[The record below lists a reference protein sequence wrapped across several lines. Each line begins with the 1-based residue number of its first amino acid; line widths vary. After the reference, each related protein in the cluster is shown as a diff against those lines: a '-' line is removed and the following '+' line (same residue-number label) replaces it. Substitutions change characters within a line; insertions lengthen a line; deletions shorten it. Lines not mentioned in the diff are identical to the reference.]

1 MNYIKIISC
10 SVKETAQEADVLPLD
25 DTVEVGTQVTMPGC
39 EPTIYTQPNN
49 LSKKINH
56 DQNKEK
62 SNKNKWFT
70 GSNIPAS
77 TFVHRKDAN
86 RFIKTSRHKLF
97 PGGRVIH
104 IKHGRHMIHMYHY
117 RSVQCTHI
125 KSIQAVK
132 GVLIIWYKFLQRS
145 TGSTKTL
152 VKVRP
157 LAK

>member
-10 SVKETAQEADVLPLD
+10 SVKETAQQADVLPLD

-39 EPTIYTQPNN
+39 EPIIYTQPNN

-104 IKHGRHMIHMYHY
+104 IKHGRHMIDLTMF
-117 RSVQCTHI
+117 QLM
-125 KSIQAVK
+125 K
-132 GVLIIWYKFLQRS
+132 GRPTQELII
-145 TGSTKTL
+145 TGTAFSISNNNHTCFHLK
-152 VKVRP
+152 RF
-157 LAK
+157 